1 MRKGGIMRRGFVLLS
16 VVVFLAAGV
25 SSQANMLTNG
35 DFETPQAAGWTG
47 TGWSSWAWA
56 GGYSEHVNNK
66 TVLQGGN
73 GTYLLNC
80 GNGWWNGGGGAGGA
94 YQTVAATEGMTYK
107 LTVDSAA
114 DAWWLPTGR
123 MAMIWLNSSGGTIS
137 EAARNTVDPAI
148 YGGTYDTPHPV
159 ANYTLVGT
167 APVGTTQVKVEF
179 SSACWNQ
186 GGTITFDNASLTV
199 NISGPHNPI
208 PIPGTLTAGT
218 LAGGKV
224 DVTLRWK
231 AGMNP
236 SNPSQVNPLIK
247 KHYVYLGVAAS
258 EPNMLYQGFV
268 NQVSLNDPNVSFLK
282 TGLLENTQYQWRIEE
297 ALDNGIGGALAQGDP
312 NNIQGDIWTFRT
324 TSSIPTIDTE
334 PVSNNIPIGTTSAQA
349 FSIVASSATTI
360 GYQWYYSTNAVIDAG
375 DTPVG
380 TNAPTLTI
388 ATMALS
394 DEGFYYCKVYNAA
407 TISGGGSSPDKYS
420 NVVILVA
427 GRQVGQYLFEQN
439 LNDSVGTNNGVAL
452 DTSLP
457 DPNLG
462 VLTYAAGI
470 QGSYA
475 VSLNGIGQ
483 YVNFGTGAFP
493 RAGSFPN
500 GLGGGMDEGTISC
513 WVKISKVGAL
523 LANYNNGSSTGF
535 SMSIATDN
543 GGDTNAG
550 INVRGESA
558 TGGEQVIG
566 TRNGR
571 PGMTG
576 FNMLTDGKWHMI
588 SAAWRQGGTM
598 TLYVD
603 GGQVDSSNAGTAAL
617 FQPWQYGV
625 LLGANRN
632 ATDRRIPEIFF
643 GGLIDNLKIYNYA
656 RTPAQMANEYYTLT
670 GTAACMTPNFV
681 GNAFNHDNSDSSY
694 CRIDLADF
702 AAFAQQWLTSGLSTG
717 L

>member
-16 VVVFLAAGV
+16 VVVFLAAGA

-35 DFETPQAAGWTG
+35 NFNDPASGAAPVGWQTWAWG
-47 TGWSSWAWA
+47 SGWSNH
-56 GGYSEHVNNK
+56 ENNPGIIYDGSYYQ
-66 TVLQGGN
+66 V
-73 GTYLLNC
+73 C
-80 GNGWWNGGGGAGGA
+80 GANGWNTGGGGVYQFVPAAPGTEFVLSVLCGA
-94 YQTVAATEGMTYK
+94 
-107 LTVDSAA
+107 DS
-114 DAWWLPTGR
+114 WWKPRGEMRL
-123 MAMIWLNSSGGTIS
+123 LFQDSSGTEVGNAI
-137 EAARNTVDPAI
+137 RNTVDPAE
-148 YGGTYDTPHPV
+148 YGNLYDIAHPW
-159 ANYTLVGT
+159 ASYTLTGIAPAGT
-167 APVGTTQVKVEF
+167 ARIKVEF
-179 SSACWNQ
+179 AEPQGEGSVWFENGDLIVKNSA
-186 GGTITFDNASLTV
+186 TTAHDPDPAYNAI
-199 NISGPHNPI
+199 NR
-208 PIPGTLTAGT
+208 GT
-218 LAGGKV
+218 LAGSGLV
-224 DVTLRWK
+224 NITLKWK

-236 SNPSQVNPLIK
+236 SNPAQVNPLIK
-247 KHYVYLGVAAS
+247 KHYVYLGLVS
-258 EPNMLYQGFV
+258 EPNMYYQGSV
-268 NQVSLNDPNVSFLK
+268 DQLSLTDPNVSFGK
-282 TGLLENTQYQWRIEE
+282 NGLLENTQYRWKIEE
-297 ALDNGIGGALAQGDP
+297 AIDNGSGGARPQGDP
-312 NNIQGDIWTFRT
+312 NNIQGNVWTFKT
-324 TSSIPTIDTE
+324 ASSIPEITTQ
-334 PVSNNIPIGTTSAQA
+334 PVNNNIPVGTTSAAA
-349 FSIVASSATTI
+349 FSIAVNSATPA

-380 TNAPTLTI
+380 TNAATLTI
-388 ATMALS
+388 ATVALS
-394 DEGFYYCKVYNAA
+394 NEGFYYCKVYNAA

-439 LNDSVGTNNGVAL
+439 LNDSVGSNNGVAI

-462 VLTYAAGI
+462 VLTYTAGI

-523 LANYNNGSSTGF
+523 LANYNTGSSTGF
-535 SMSIATDN
+535 SMSIEAGTT
-543 GGDTNAG
+543 DTNARA
-550 INVRGESA
+550 NVRGEDA
-558 TGGEQVIG
+558 LGVNQDIG
-566 TRNGR
+566 TRYGK

-576 FNMLTDGKWHMI
+576 FNMLNDGKWHMI